1 MTNNTPDTVEGP
13 SRSRQSRPT
22 VNQRIGRIL
31 FPRLPV
37 TRFLFD
43 QLRSEVR
50 AHFINARNVL
60 LPWRRRRL
68 ARLRQR
74 RDVLVNVACGG
85 FVLDGF
91 VNLDMYDNDDGVIGC
106 DTRRSIPIGDGCAA
120 GIRAEHFVEHLEP
133 REEIPAFLKDCRR
146 ALAPGG
152 VLRIVVPD
160 ARRFLQA
167 YCDGTPEAYRALA
180 VPDPFPDDLP
190 TRMDI
195 INHVFRQWHEHYWAY
210 DFETLAH
217 RLRAA
222 GFSHIE
228 ETAYRQSLQAPLGA
242 DREEHALASL
252 YVDAVR

>member
-1 MTNNTPDTVEGP
+1 MASNVPEAPRGP
-13 SRSRQSRPT
+13 SGSRHPRLT
-22 VNQRIGRIL
+22 ARQRIGHML

-50 AHFINARNVL
+50 ARLTNARNVL

-85 FVLDGF
+85 FVIEGF
-91 VNLDMYDNDDGVIGC
+91 VNLDIYDNDDGVIGC
-106 DTRRSIPIGDGCAA
+106 DTRRSIPVGDGGAA
-120 GIRAEHFVEHLEP
+120 GIRVEHFVEHLEP

-152 VLRIVVPD
+152 VLRIIVPD

-167 YCDGTPEAYRALA
+167 YCAGTPEALRALA

-217 RLRAA
+217 RLRTA
-222 GFSHIE
+222 GFTHIE
-228 ETAYRQSLQAPLGA
+228 ETRYRQSLLTPLAA